1 MKTKLLKINILVVMI
16 VSFLSS
22 CSSSHNV
29 VYFQDMESGSMQS
42 VIAKRPITVQSG
54 DQLSI
59 MVYGD
64 NAELASTFNLT
75 MASGNNNMGNTG
87 NYAIRAY
94 TIDNSGNIK
103 MPVLGIINVVGLT
116 REQISRKIEE
126 ELTTRNLLRN
136 PVVNVAFYNMYV
148 SVLGEV
154 GGAKKVEIEKDELTL
169 PEVLSQCGDLTI
181 NGKRENVK
189 VIRDVEGKKMA
200 YTVDLRSAESMYRSP
215 AYYLQPNDL
224 VYIEPNS
231 QKTSQSISNGSAM
244 RTPSFWI
251 SLITFATSMV
261 FLFKK

>member
-1 MKTKLLKINILVVMI
+1 MKSKLFAINICVVMI
-16 VSFLSS
+16 IAAFTS
-22 CSSSHNV
+22 CSSSQKV
-29 VYFQDMESGSMQS
+29 VYFQDFESGSTQN
-42 VIAKRPITVQSG
+42 VISQKPITVQSG

-64 NAELASTFNLT
+64 NAELASAFNLT
-75 MASGNNNMGNTG
+75 MASGSNNMGNSG
-87 NYAIRAY
+87 NYSTRAY
-94 TIDNSGNIK
+94 TIDSNGNIK
-103 MPVLGIINVVGLT
+103 MPVLGSINVAGQT
-116 REQISRKIEE
+116 REQISKSIEN

-154 GGAKKVEIEKDELTL
+154 GGSKKVEIEKDLLTL

-189 VIRDVEGKKMA
+189 VIRDVNGKKMA
-200 YTVDLRSAESMYRSP
+200 YTVDLRSAESMYQSP

-244 RTPSFWI
+244 RTPAFWI